1 MATHSEDEQDQIL
14 MNGIASERLSS
25 DYVSVSQFYSGRS
38 VFITG
43 GTGFMGKVCIFFFF
57 FLSFKRLILKIISK
71 TYILGNC

>member
-1 MATHSEDEQDQIL
+1 MATHSEDEQDHI

-43 GTGFMGKVCIFFFF
+43 GTGFMGKVSFFFS
-57 FLSFKRLILKIISK
+57 FLKE
-71 TYILGNC
+71 G